1 MTTLATTMPLSTGD
15 RRITVPLFTL
25 HECATYVQTPLST
38 LHA

>member
-25 HECATYVQTPLST
+25 HECATYLQTPLST